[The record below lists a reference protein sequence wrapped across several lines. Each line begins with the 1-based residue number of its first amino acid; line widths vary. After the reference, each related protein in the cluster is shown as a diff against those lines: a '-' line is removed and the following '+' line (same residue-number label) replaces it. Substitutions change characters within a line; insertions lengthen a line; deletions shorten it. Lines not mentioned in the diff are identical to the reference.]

1 MHGLNKI
8 LKKLIID
15 GTGRSRY
22 LLSVI
27 GLSMAVLLMLTA
39 VQLQSNYH
47 DLLTAKSNQD
57 SIANFLVLNKS
68 LTDQTLGATGITDT
82 EIKDL
87 SNQPFTNAVGL
98 LSPSRFKASIQS
110 YSERFPFYTDIA
122 FESVPDAFI
131 DVTSKDW
138 KWDESVPFVPII
150 APNMF
155 LDFYN
160 FQFSFS
166 QNLPQLTHEVVK
178 MIVFKVNLYGP
189 NGNIT
194 LKGKVVGFSDR
205 ITSLL
210 VPENFMRWGNAHFSK
225 GDSVKPSRVIIKTTD
240 PGNPALQKYLQSNH
254 LETDAEKTRFSRYR
268 QIVDAVVGI
277 AGFSG
282 LVMLVFA
289 LLIFTLF
296 IQLTIASSKDEIALL
311 LILGASPKQMS
322 RFLIRQF
329 FPINV
334 WIIFSALLCVTILQY
349 MAMGL
354 LEKQHIYIA
363 AFPSF
368 SIFLAAFLM
377 LLVIWLVNLLTIKS
391 YLRKTTQS

>member
-8 LKKLIID
+8 LKKLIIA

-160 FQFSFS
+160 FQFYFS
-166 QNLPQLTHEVVK
+166 QN
-178 MIVFKVNLYGP
+178 
-189 NGNIT
+189 
-194 LKGKVVGFSDR
+194 
-205 ITSLL
+205 
-210 VPENFMRWGNAHFSK
+210 
-225 GDSVKPSRVIIKTTD
+225 
-240 PGNPALQKYLQSNH
+240 
-254 LETDAEKTRFSRYR
+254 
-268 QIVDAVVGI
+268 
-277 AGFSG
+277 
-282 LVMLVFA
+282 
-289 LLIFTLF
+289 
-296 IQLTIASSKDEIALL
+296 
-311 LILGASPKQMS
+311 
-322 RFLIRQF
+322 
-329 FPINV
+329 
-334 WIIFSALLCVTILQY
+334 
-349 MAMGL
+349 
-354 LEKQHIYIA
+354 
-363 AFPSF
+363 
-368 SIFLAAFLM
+368 
-377 LLVIWLVNLLTIKS
+377 
-391 YLRKTTQS
+391 

>member
-1 MHGLNKI
+1 MIALLLYWYLKI
-8 LKKLIID
+8 LCIYSSQKLP
-15 GTGRSRY
+15 
-22 LLSVI
+22 V
-27 GLSMAVLLMLTA
+27 
-39 VQLQSNYH
+39 
-47 DLLTAKSNQD
+47 
-57 SIANFLVLNKS
+57 
-68 LTDQTLGATGITDT
+68 
-82 EIKDL
+82 
-87 SNQPFTNAVGL
+87 
-98 LSPSRFKASIQS
+98 
-110 YSERFPFYTDIA
+110 
-122 FESVPDAFI
+122 
-131 DVTSKDW
+131 
-138 KWDESVPFVPII
+138 
-150 APNMF
+150 
-155 LDFYN
+155 
-160 FQFSFS
+160 
-166 QNLPQLTHEVVK
+166 
-178 MIVFKVNLYGP
+178 
-189 NGNIT
+189 
-194 LKGKVVGFSDR
+194 
-205 ITSLL
+205 
-210 VPENFMRWGNAHFSK
+210 SK